1 MTGKRMTSNIAK
13 YDNATLKI
21 KLESLKGLALDDLI
35 EVFSENLMDLVELLE
50 GYKVRNEKICDEI
63 NMHLDQNDFA
73 SAGSIFHKIKGSAGN
88 IGAMELS
95 KAAASLEDDLKLG
108 HFTNEKYNH
117 FKLVFSETIATID
130 SLLQP

>member
-50 GYKVRNEKICDEI
+50 GYKVRNEKTCDEI
-63 NMHLDQNDFA
+63 KMYLDQHDFA
-73 SAGSIFHKIKGSAGN
+73 AARSILHKIKGSAGN

-95 KAAASLEDDLKLG
+95 KAAASLDDDLNLG

-117 FKLVFSETIATID
+117 FKLLFDETMATIN
-130 SLLQP
+130 SLLQL